1 MLNVGAEVAHRSDIQ
16 LVLGIKEDVLGE
28 VGGGGVLRA
37 EG

>member
-1 MLNVGAEVAHRSDIQ
+1 MLVLKWPVGVICN

-28 VGGGGVLRA
+28 VGGGGILRA